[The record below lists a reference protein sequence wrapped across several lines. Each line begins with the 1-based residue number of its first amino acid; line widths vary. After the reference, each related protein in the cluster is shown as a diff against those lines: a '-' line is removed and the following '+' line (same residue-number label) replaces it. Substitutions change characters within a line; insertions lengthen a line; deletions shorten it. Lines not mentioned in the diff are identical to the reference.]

1 MSKAHPR
8 RTANGKSASPLLRA
22 LSSRRPLSVH
32 ELAPMLLP
40 PFAALDAMHRGRGSA
55 DSRGVLAEA
64 AVFSEFL
71 ATRGHVAEILPVVHD
86 AQRALVSLA
95 HGTDVTTL
103 PHASYEALKAW
114 LSKYIEQLEHAG
126 LQGIVSA
133 GDALP
138 AFFASRTVEMKHA
151 A

>member
-1 MSKAHPR
+1 
-8 RTANGKSASPLLRA
+8 
-22 LSSRRPLSVH
+22 
-32 ELAPMLLP
+32 MLLP
-40 PFAALDAMHRGRGSA
+40 PYAALDSLHRGRGSA

-64 AVFSEFL
+64 SVFSEFL
-71 ATRGHVAEILPVVHD
+71 ATRGHLADCLPVVHD

-95 HGTDVTTL
+95 HDADVTTL
-103 PHASYEALKAW
+103 HYAAYEALKAW
-114 LSKYIEQLEHAG
+114 LSKYVEQLEHAG

-138 AFFASRTVEMKHA
+138 AFVASRTASLKLA